1 MLSGTRYFAFGNKG
15 QVKNSEKSEIL
26 EISEILFPVFLSPSF
41 RFCSTAKIENS
52 DLKISEKNFRGFRE
66 FRGFR
71 VFNLAGN
78 QGIFILATRLV
89 RNKLFVDY
97 SYLYDRYE
105 KKGIKF
111 VIPHPLLL
119 GHI

>member
-1 MLSGTRYFAFGNKG
+1 MLSGTRYFAFGSKG

-52 DLKISEKNFRGFRE
+52 DLKISEKN